1 LHGLDK
7 DWVEAGHR
15 RVAAYPQVPAGDYRF
30 QVLACNS
37 DGVWNESG
45 AAVALTVMPNWWES
59 AWFRVLAPLAAVGL
73 LGGGVLL
80 GLRRRHRRQIERLKV
95 QQATERERVRIAQDL
110 HDDLGAELSSIAML
124 ADLAQH
130 DIGGNQAVRS
140 RLDEIIHHARQTVLR
155 LEEIVWAINPTNDT
169 LECFASYLCKFAQRY
184 LELAGV
190 RARFDVPA
198 RFPGFLLSSIQRHN
212 LFLAAKE
219 ALHNA
224 VRHGRPSEVILR
236 ITLCDPQVR
245 VTVEDNGLGFNHT
258 APLTG
263 GHGSGNMAK
272 RMIQIGGTFERRS
285 VTGQGTVVVLAIPL
299 TDYLA

>member
-1 LHGLDK
+1 
-7 DWVEAGHR
+7 
-15 RVAAYPQVPAGDYRF
+15 
-30 QVLACNS
+30 
-37 DGVWNESG
+37 
-45 AAVALTVMPNWWES
+45 M
-59 AWFRVLAPLAAVGL
+59 
-73 LGGGVLL
+73 LL